1 MPTSPYLT
9 NGTPNEQELLESIVN
24 ESVYQRGTNFFYI
37 PRTLI
42 GKDEILGEDRLSQF
56 KEAYPIEMYLENST
70 GFDGAGMF
78 IQKFGLMIEQTA
90 TLTVGKRRWNQLVG
104 QFGTTIIP
112 NRPNEGDLIYFPLA
126 NSLFEIKFVDALDP
140 FFQLGKRYV
149 YKLHIE
155 LFQYASE
162 VINTGIDEID
172 TFESLKTFDTTK
184 QNDVDTPQSYGDN
197 NKFKDEGNSV
207 IFDTNNPFGE
217 IVLSPNKRLSLSDTI
232 TSIDAVVIE

>member
-9 NGTPNEQELLESIVN
+9 NGTVNEQELLESVVN

-56 KEAYPIEMYLENST
+56 KTAYPIEMYLENST
-70 GFDGAGMF
+70 GFEGAGMF
-78 IQKFGLMIEQTA
+78 VQKFGLMVEQTA
-90 TLTVGKRRWNQLVG
+90 TLTVAKRRWNQLVG

-126 NSLFEIKFVDALDP
+126 NSLFEIKFIDALDP

-149 YKLHIE
+149 YKLHVE
-155 LFQYASE
+155 LFQYGSE
-162 VINTGIDEID
+162 HIETGIENID
-172 TFESLKTFDTTK
+172 VFETLKTFDIEK
-184 QNDVDTPQSYGDN
+184 QDDVDEPQSYGDN
-197 NKFKDEGNSV
+197 DKFKDEGYSL

-217 IVLSPNKRLSLSDTI
+217 IIFDTHNKIRLSDSI
-232 TSIDAVVIE
+232 TFIDDIDIE